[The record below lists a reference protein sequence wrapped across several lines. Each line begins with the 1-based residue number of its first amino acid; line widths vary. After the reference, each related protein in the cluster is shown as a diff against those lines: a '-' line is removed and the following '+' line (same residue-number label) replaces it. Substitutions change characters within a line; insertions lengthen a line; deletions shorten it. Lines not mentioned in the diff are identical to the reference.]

1 MLQRMIGAA
10 MFNAATYEEI
20 EADQGALG
28 QAVMVVLLV
37 TLCGVIGGILGGLL
51 GGVSALGIVLGL
63 IAGLVFGVVRW
74 ALWVTVLYVVG
85 GRMLRASGTETS
97 WSELGR
103 VLGFAYSPG
112 VLSIFAFV
120 PFIGGLFALVG
131 FVWTLAAVV
140 VAVRQ
145 ALDFESTGRAILV
158 VVISAVVGVIPY
170 IVVVWIQA
178 AILGA
183 SPGA

>member
-1 MLQRMIGAA
+1 MGTPA
-10 MFNAATYEEI
+10 EW
-20 EADQGALG
+20 QGFRVDWRFTTEDARIKLKSLYPSI
-28 QAVMVVLLV
+28 QMDW
-37 TLCGVIGGILGGLL
+37 
-51 GGVSALGIVLGL
+51 VLGL